1 MAELF
6 DSYINP
12 NNPSEVYCDL
22 TVIRDCTE
30 PNTRLLCST
39 VQIFCGSNTFCS
51 NLIVGNGLVMCD
63 CGDSWNCNLCG
74 NDGPFWIPFQN
85 GDSYTFQFQQPQTIV
100 QPNDGWAAN
109 GTSWSSNAQFT
120 ITTCC
125 GNEITIDDR
134 TFGSIVINQFIGEFQ
149 TTQVGGTAT
158 ISPIQQIQFD
168 LYAIAELL
176 ISMGYDP
183 CFYFNFCFESKGGEE
198 KQCFCSEPFKLEVC
212 ADKKQSVLIES
223 QYSGTDC
230 FGLYYGTNFTQ
241 TWGGL
246 PFPYSNQIRIPCA
259 FEQTNFNI
267 TKSIIDTSQKTT
279 ASQVC
284 ENWEMNTFP
293 IPQTFAKLLASIVAG
308 ADIMIDGVE
317 YQTSGEIAKNNE
329 IGSRWWT
336 TIKFEH
342 CECSKSLTCL

>member
-22 TVIRDCTE
+22 TVIRDCAE

-100 QPNDGWAAN
+100 QPNDGWSAF
-109 GTSWSSNAQFT
+109 GTSWSSTATFG

-125 GNEITIDDR
+125 GKDVQVGDR
-134 TFGSIVINQFIGEFQ
+134 EFKNIVINQFIGEFQ

-158 ISPIQQIQFD
+158 ISPIQQVQLD

-183 CFYFNFCFESKGGEE
+183 CFYFNFCFETKGGDKE
-198 KQCFCSEPFKLEVC
+198 CFCSEPFKLEVC

-223 QYSGTDC
+223 EYPSTDC

>member
-1 MAELF
+1 
-6 DSYINP
+6 
-12 NNPSEVYCDL
+12 
-22 TVIRDCTE
+22 
-30 PNTRLLCST
+30 
-39 VQIFCGSNTFCS
+39 
-51 NLIVGNGLVMCD
+51 
-63 CGDSWNCNLCG
+63 LCG

-100 QPNDGWAAN
+100 DKNDGWAAN

-125 GNEITIDDR
+125 GKEIEINDR

-183 CFYFNFCFESKGGEE
+183 CFYFNFCFVTKGAEDKE
-198 KQCFCSEPFKLEVC
+198 CFCSEPFKLEVC

>member
-22 TVIRDCTE
+22 TVIPDCAE
-30 PNTRLLCST
+30 PNTRLLCGT
-39 VQIFCGSNTFCS
+39 LQIFCGSNTFCS
-51 NLIVGNGLVMCD
+51 GLIVGNGLVLCD

-74 NDGPFWIPFQN
+74 NDTPFWIPFQN
-85 GDSYTFQFQQPQTIV
+85 GDTYTFQFQQPQTIV
-100 QPNDGWAAN
+100 GHGGWYSN
-109 GTSWSSNAQFT
+109 GTSYDGTAQFT

-125 GNEITIDDR
+125 GKEIEIGDR
-134 TFGSIVINQFIGEFQ
+134 QFENIVVNQFIGEFQ
-149 TTQVGGTAT
+149 TTQVGGNAT
-158 ISPIQQIQFD
+158 ISPIQQIEFD

-176 ISMGYDP
+176 ISQGYDP
-183 CFYFNFCFESKGGEE
+183 CFYFNFTFADKKGEE
-198 KQCFCSEPFKLEVC
+198 KQTFCSEPFKLEVC

-223 QYSGTDC
+223 EYSSTDC

-241 TWGGL
+241 TFGGL

-279 ASQVC
+279 NSQVC

-293 IPQTFAKLLASIVAG
+293 IPQRFAKLLASIVAG

-317 YQTSGEIAKNNE
+317 YQTSGEIPKNNE
-329 IGSRWWT
+329 IGSRWWI